1 MQMTVCF
8 HDGNNGHDCGNSA
21 QVGVVRCEGFL
32 LWRLPNPPP
41 WAGSAQNGYCDS
53 AYCTASS
60 GL

>member
-32 LWRLPNPPP
+32 LWRLPNPPISR
-41 WAGSAQNGYCDS
+41 AIGYCDS